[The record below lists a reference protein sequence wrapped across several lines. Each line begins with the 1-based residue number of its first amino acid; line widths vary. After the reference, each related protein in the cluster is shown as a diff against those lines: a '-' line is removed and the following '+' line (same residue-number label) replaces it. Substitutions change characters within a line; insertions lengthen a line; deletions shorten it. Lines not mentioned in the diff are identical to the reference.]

1 MTTPASES
9 PRTPEP
15 DNYDRMLDAN
25 VRPADWRNP
34 KPRERYN
41 LVVIGG
47 GPAGLITSI
56 AAAGLGAQVALVE
69 RDRLGGDC
77 LNVGCVPSKSLLRA
91 AKAAAASRSAGRFG
105 VASDSAPRVE
115 FDAVMRHV
123 RQSRAVLS
131 RHDAAA
137 RYRDQGVDVFF
148 GEGKF
153 LDPTSFEIGGQR
165 LRFAR
170 AVICTGAR
178 ARVPAIPGLAE
189 AGFVTNETVFSV
201 EELPRRLTVLG
212 GGPIGCELAQA
223 FARLGSQVTLF
234 DTGPRV
240 LPRDDEGAARLV
252 QAQLVAEGVQLHC
265 DSQVTQIVT
274 QGAAKRVHFETRAG
288 SGLVD
293 TDVILVATGRLPN
306 TAGLGLEQAGV
317 RFDPQSGVEVDD
329 FLRTSNRNIFAA
341 GDVCSPWRFTHAAD
355 AMARI
360 VVRNALFPGKTR
372 VSRLLI
378 PWCTYTDPEL
388 AQVGLTELEAQ
399 RQNIPLSTFEV
410 NLAELDR
417 GVVDGISSGLL
428 RIHLVPGK
436 DRILGA
442 TVVGPHAGD
451 LISQISLAMTN
462 GLGLSAFAQTIVP
475 YPSLAEAF
483 KRAADARNRTR
494 LTPWVQ
500 SLLRRWFAWTR

>member
-1 MTTPASES
+1 MTTPFAES
-9 PRTPEP
+9 PGTSGP
-15 DNYDRMLDAN
+15 DDFDRLLDAN

-34 KPRERYN
+34 EPRERYN

-56 AAAGLGAQVALVE
+56 AAAGLGARVALVE

-91 AKAAAASRSAGRFG
+91 AKAAAAIRSADRFG
-105 VASDSAPRVE
+105 VSAGTLPQVD

-123 RQSRAVLS
+123 RQSRSELS

-137 RYRDQGVDVFF
+137 RYRDLGVDVFF
-148 GEGKF
+148 GEGAF
-153 LDPTSFEIGGQR
+153 HDANSFDIAGQR
-165 LRFAR
+165 LGFAR
-170 AVICTGAR
+170 AVLCTGAR

-189 AGFVTNETVFSV
+189 AGFLTNESVFSLR
-201 EELPRRLTVLG
+201 ELPRRLTVLG

-240 LPRDDEGAARLV
+240 LPRDDEVAARLV
-252 QAQLVAEGVQLHC
+252 QAQLVAEGVRIQSE
-265 DSQVTQIVT
+265 SQVRQIDVS
-274 QGAAKRVHFETRAG
+274 GGAKRVHFEARTG
-288 SGLVD
+288 SGVVD
-293 TDVILVATGRLPN
+293 TDVILVATGRVPN
-306 TAGLGLEQAGV
+306 AGGLGLEQAGV
-317 RFDPQSGVEVDD
+317 RFNPESGVEVDD

-388 AQVGLTELEAQ
+388 AQVGLTELEAT

-417 GVVDGISSGLL
+417 GVVDGEVSGLV
-428 RIHLVPGK
+428 RVHVAPDK

-442 TVVGPHAGD
+442 TVVGPHADD

-462 GLGLSAFAQTIVP
+462 GLGLSAFAKTIVP

>member
-1 MTTPASES
+1 
-9 PRTPEP
+9 
-15 DNYDRMLDAN
+15 
-25 VRPADWRNP
+25 VRPKSWPNP
-34 KPRERYN
+34 VPRERYN
-41 LVVIGG
+41 LLVIGG

-56 AAAGLGAQVALVE
+56 AAAGLGARVALVE
-69 RDRLGGDC
+69 RNLLGGDC

-91 AKAAAASRSAGRFG
+91 AKAAASIQSAGRFG
-105 VASDSAPRVE
+105 ISAQVALQVD

-131 RHDAAA
+131 HHDAAA
-137 RYRDQGVDVFF
+137 RYRDLGVDVFF
-148 GEGKF
+148 GEGAF
-153 LDPTSFEIGGQR
+153 LDPTSFAIGGQT
-165 LRFAR
+165 LRFAK
-170 AVICTGAR
+170 AVLCTGAR
-178 ARVPAIPGLAE
+178 ARVPEIPGLVE
-189 AGFVTNETVFSV
+189 SGFLTNETIFS
-201 EELPRRLTVLG
+201 LTQRPRRLIVLG

-223 FARLGSQVTLF
+223 FARLGSEVTLF
-234 DTGPRV
+234 DTGSRL
-240 LPRDDEGAARLV
+240 LPRDDEVAARLV
-252 QAQLVAEGVQLHC
+252 QDQLVSDGVRLHFESPVLQVEPREGARV
-265 DSQVTQIVT
+265 
-274 QGAAKRVHFETRAG
+274 VHFQDR
-288 SGLVD
+288 SGRHSLEAD
-293 TDVILVATGRLPN
+293 AILVATGRVPN
-306 TAGLGLEQAGV
+306 TEGLALERAGV
-317 RFDPQSGVEVDD
+317 RFNSQTGVEVDD
-329 FLRTSNRNIFAA
+329 FLRTSNRHIFAA

-388 AQVGLTELEAQ
+388 AHVGLTELESA
-399 RQNIPLSTFEV
+399 RTNTPLSTFEV

-417 GVVDGISSGLL
+417 GVVDGVTSGLV
-428 RIHLVPGK
+428 RVHLAPDK

-451 LISQISLAMTN
+451 LISAMSLAMTN
-462 GLGLSAFAQTIVP
+462 GLGLSAFSQTILP

-494 LTPWVQ
+494 LTPWVR

>member
-1 MTTPASES
+1 MTAPAPPSHEFS
-9 PRTPEP
+9 PL
-15 DNYDRMLDAN
+15 DDFDRLLDAN
-25 VRPADWRNP
+25 VRPPEWRNP
-34 KPRERYN
+34 APRERYN

-56 AAAGLGAQVALVE
+56 AAAGLGARVALVE

-91 AKAAAASRSAGRFG
+91 AKAAAAFRSAGRFG
-105 VASDSAPRVE
+105 VVADAAPRVE
-115 FDAVMRHV
+115 FDRVMRHV
-123 RQSRAVLS
+123 RESRAQLS

-137 RYRDQGVDVFF
+137 RYRDLGVDVFF
-148 GEGKF
+148 GEGAF
-153 LDPTSFEIGGQR
+153 HDPTSFDIAGQR
-165 LRFAR
+165 LRFTK
-170 AVICTGAR
+170 AVLCTGAR
-178 ARVPAIPGLAE
+178 ARVPAIRGLAD
-189 AGFVTNETVFSV
+189 AGFLTNESVFSLR
-201 EELPRRLTVLG
+201 ELPRRLAVLG

-234 DTGPRV
+234 DTGARL
-240 LPRDDEGAARLV
+240 LPRDDEAAVRLV
-252 QAQLVAEGVQLHC
+252 QAQLESEGVQLRC
-265 DSQVTQIVT
+265 GSQVTQIEPL
-274 QGAAKRVHFETRAG
+274 GATKRVHFDSRAG
-288 SGLVD
+288 GDSLE
-293 TDVILVATGRLPN
+293 TDVILVATGRIPN
-306 TAGLGLEQAGV
+306 TEGLGLEQAGV
-317 RFDPQSGVEVDD
+317 RFDPQSGVAVDD

-388 AQVGLTELEAQ
+388 AQVGLTEMEAL
-399 RQNIPLSTFEV
+399 RKNIPLSTFEV

-417 GVVDGISSGLL
+417 GVVDGVTSGLV
-428 RIHLVPGK
+428 RVHMAPGK

-451 LISQISLAMTN
+451 LISLMSLAMTN
-462 GLGLSAFAQTIVP
+462 GLGLAALAQTILP

-500 SLLRRWFAWTR
+500 SLLQRWFAWTR

>member
-1 MTTPASES
+1 MTTSS
-9 PRTPEP
+9 SDSQNSSTPDEL
-15 DNYDRMLDAN
+15 DRVLDAN
-25 VRPADWRNP
+25 VRPAEWQNP
-34 KPRERYN
+34 VPHERYN

-56 AAAGLGAQVALVE
+56 AAAGLGARVALVE

-91 AKAAAASRSAGRFG
+91 AKAAAAIRSARRFG
-105 VASDSAPRVE
+105 VSADGPPRVE
-115 FDAVMRHV
+115 FDAVMHHV
-123 RQSRAVLS
+123 RQARALLS

-137 RYRDQGVDVFF
+137 RYRDLGVDVFF
-148 GEGKF
+148 GEGAF
-153 LDPTSFEIGGQR
+153 LDQTSFGIGGQH
-165 LRFAR
+165 LKFAR

-178 ARVPAIPGLAE
+178 ARVPVIRGLAE
-189 AGFVTNETVFSV
+189 AGFLTNESVFSLQ
-201 EELPRRLTVLG
+201 ELPRRLTVLG

-234 DTGPRV
+234 DTGPRL
-240 LPRDDEGAARLV
+240 LPRDDEVAVRLV
-252 QAQLVAEGVQLHC
+252 QAQLDSDGVRLHC
-265 DSQVTQIVT
+265 ESQVTQIEPR
-274 QGAAKRVHFETRAG
+274 GATKLVHFDNRSGGGSLETDA
-288 SGLVD
+288 
-293 TDVILVATGRLPN
+293 ILVATGRLPN

-317 RFDPQSGVEVDD
+317 RFDPQTGVAVDD

-341 GDVCSPWRFTHAAD
+341 GDVCSAWRFTHAAD

-388 AQVGLTELEAQ
+388 AQVGLTELEAH
-399 RQNIPLSTFEV
+399 RKNIPLSTFEV

-417 GVVDGISSGLL
+417 GVVDGLATGLV
-428 RIHLVPGK
+428 RVHMVPDK

-462 GLGLSAFAQTIVP
+462 RLGLAAFAQTIVP

-500 SLLRRWFAWTR
+500 SVLRRWFAWTR

>member
-1 MTTPASES
+1 MILPLPDRTALAS
-9 PRTPEP
+9 
-15 DNYDRMLDAN
+15 DDDFDRRRDSH
-25 VRPADWRNP
+25 VRPESWQNP
-34 KPRERYN
+34 VPRERYN

-56 AAAGLGAQVALVE
+56 AAAGLGARVALVE

-91 AKAAAASRSAGRFG
+91 AKAAAAIRSASRFG
-105 VASDSAPRVE
+105 VAADVEPRVD
-115 FDAVMRHV
+115 FDAVMRQV
-123 RQSRAVLS
+123 RQSRAILS

-137 RYRDQGVDVFF
+137 RYRDSGVDVFF
-148 GEGKF
+148 GEGAF
-153 LDPTSFEIGGQR
+153 QDPNSFEVAGQR
-165 LRFAR
+165 LRFTR
-170 AVICTGAR
+170 AVLCTGAR
-178 ARVPAIPGLAE
+178 ARIPSIPGLAD
-189 AGFVTNETVFSV
+189 ARFLTNESVFSLR
-201 EELPRRLTVLG
+201 ELPRRLTVLG

-234 DTGPRV
+234 DTGPRL
-240 LPRDDEGAARLV
+240 LPRDDEAAVRLV
-252 QAQLVAEGVQLHC
+252 QAQLEADGVRIHC
-265 DSQVTQIVT
+265 ESQVTQIVPC
-274 QGAAKRVHFETRAG
+274 GAVQLVHFDHRGAGGSLETDA
-288 SGLVD
+288 
-293 TDVILVATGRLPN
+293 ILVATGRVPN
-306 TAGLGLEQAGV
+306 TEGLGLERAGV
-317 RFDPQSGVEVDD
+317 RANSQTGVEVDD
-329 FLRTSNRNIFAA
+329 FLRTSSRHIFAA
-341 GDVCSPWRFTHAAD
+341 GDVCSAWRFTHAAD